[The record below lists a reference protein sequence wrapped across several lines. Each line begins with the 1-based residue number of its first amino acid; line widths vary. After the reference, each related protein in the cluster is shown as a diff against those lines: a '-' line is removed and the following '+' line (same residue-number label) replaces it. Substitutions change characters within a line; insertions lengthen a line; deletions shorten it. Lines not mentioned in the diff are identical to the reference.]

1 MSAAV
6 DADLA
11 RYDRERD
18 EEEAREMA
26 IERLVADY
34 FTSAAKLGEAVTWF
48 DHDTTAHKRLRIH
61 VGALVRAALEY
72 ATGHA
77 SAIGTLVAV
86 QHSGNVLF
94 AEPEFD
100 AIMHKLAERAIEWQ
114 ERNPDDGQ

>member
-11 RYDRERD
+11 RYLRDCDDEDR
-18 EEEAREMA
+18 RELA
-26 IERLVADY
+26 IDRLALDY
-34 FTSAAKLGEAVTWF
+34 RSDAVKLGEAVTWF

-61 VGALVRAALEY
+61 VGALVRAAMEY

-86 QHSGNVLF
+86 QHAGNVLF

>member
-11 RYDRERD
+11 RLYRELDRDQER
-18 EEEAREMA
+18 EEA
-26 IERLVADY
+26 IERLASDY
-34 FTSAAKLGEAVTWF
+34 RSDAAKLGEAATWIEGSSVE
-48 DHDTTAHKRLRIH
+48 HRRIRIH
-61 VGALVRAALEY
+61 IGSLIRAALEY
-72 ATGHA
+72 ASGHG

-86 QHSGNVLF
+86 QHAGNVLF
-94 AEPEFD
+94 AEPELD